1 MQIAAPVDSETVEK
15 VDATLKF
22 LSKAYNT
29 YKDFDDAKD
38 RQEEKFVE
46 NFDKIPLNRVLGTDP
61 V

>member
-1 MQIAAPVDSETVEK
+1 MEK

-29 YKDFDDAKD
+29 YKEFDEAKEN
-38 RQEEKFVE
+38 QEDKFVE
-46 NFDKIPLNRVLGTDP
+46 GFDKIPLNRVLGTDP